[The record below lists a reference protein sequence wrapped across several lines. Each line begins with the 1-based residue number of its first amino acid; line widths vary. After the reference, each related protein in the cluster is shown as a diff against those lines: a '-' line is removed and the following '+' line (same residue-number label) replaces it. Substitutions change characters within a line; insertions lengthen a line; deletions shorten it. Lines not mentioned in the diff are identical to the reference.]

1 MNKKVSLY
9 RGLDMN
15 KKDVLDREKNKYFFW
30 NNFNERS

>member
-1 MNKKVSLY
+1 VNKKVSLY